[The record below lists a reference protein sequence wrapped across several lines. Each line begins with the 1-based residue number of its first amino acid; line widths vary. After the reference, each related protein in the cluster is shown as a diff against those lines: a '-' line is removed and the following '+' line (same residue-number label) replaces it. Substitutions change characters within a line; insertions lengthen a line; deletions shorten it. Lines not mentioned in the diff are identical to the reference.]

1 MFVSSILHTYIY
13 GKNKLVVLCLF
24 KTLGKYCDK
33 FLNLLMLRMH
43 APKPPF
49 LSPVKTPQTIHRL
62 KNIRSYMRYY
72 SFFKNSR
79 ETETPVGTIWN

>member
-33 FLNLLMLRMH
+33 FLN
-43 APKPPF
+43 F
-49 LSPVKTPQTIHRL
+49 LNVKDACSKTPFPVP
-62 KNIRSYMRYY
+62 SEDPADY
-72 SFFKNSR
+72 
-79 ETETPVGTIWN
+79 TPIKEYQELHEILQFLQKFSGN